1 MYMIE
6 ALIRV
11 LDDNRELSIPEKSG
25 ERIRA
30 RSGFRSF
37 EIQNP
42 TEMYVRVQEGPQ
54 RSRAYTNRFIE
65 LHFDNLSSAELET
78 ILTGRCCLP
87 GSYIIKMVRVL
98 GGELKKLT
106 LRGFFKWAERCTC
119 RLTRRRASNDLD
131 KHLAEGGLSGAGCQ
145 G

>member
-11 LDDNRELSIPEKSG
+11 LDDNRELSIPEKTG

-30 RSGFRSF
+30 RPGFRLF

-65 LHFDNLSSAELET
+65 LHFDKLSSAELET

-98 GGELKKLT
+98 GGSLRSST
-106 LRGFFKWAERCTC
+106 LGVS
-119 RLTRRRASNDLD
+119 SN
-131 KHLAEGGLSGAGCQ
+131 GLNGVQAD
-145 G
+145 